1 MLMHRVR
8 PTATTQEPHT
18 EVGFDW
24 ITVAASRKARVVL
37 MSYTLHGVSLTTLHL
52 LRCRE
57 RFTPGRLQLRL
68 MVGVGASDFAVII
81 AALALVRGITMP
93 SISFI
98 QAKFGKLA
106 G

>member
-1 MLMHRVR
+1 
-8 PTATTQEPHT
+8 
-18 EVGFDW
+18 
-24 ITVAASRKARVVL
+24 
-37 MSYTLHGVSLTTLHL
+37 
-52 LRCRE
+52 
-57 RFTPGRLQLRL
+57 
-68 MVGVGASDFAVII
+68 MVGVGASDFAVRI